1 MKKRY
6 RARRSFDSVRTNNGP
21 QLLTPTK
28 IHTRRDFLASTGRVL
43 GGLAL
48 WSAGPLPKQLF
59 AKTSSSSIP
68 VGILHSL
75 TGTMA
80 SSGRS
85 LVDAIMMGIDEV
97 NQQGGVL
104 GKPLQP
110 ILEDGESDPKTF
122 AQKAEQLI
130 KKNQVQTIFGC
141 WTSASRKAVLPIV
154 EHEKH
159 LLWYPVQYEGQE
171 QSPAIMYGG
180 ATPNQQILPALEW
193 GIQTFGPRVYLVGS
207 DYVFPRTAN
216 QLIKTRLPEYHGEL
230 AGETYRPLGAQQFQK
245 TIQFIQ
251 QSKPDF
257 VINTLNGD
265 SNQGFFQNLHKANL
279 SAANLPIISM
289 SVAEDELQHIGLQ
302 WTIGHFAAWNYFQ
315 SLSTPS
321 NQYFVKAFQQRY
333 GQNRVTGDPIE
344 AAYSQVH
351 LYARAA
357 NKAVSTNTAAIRK
370 AAGGLIFSAP
380 QGLIRIDPHNQHTW
394 KVSRIGQIQDNGQF
408 KIVWSSATPIKP
420 QPFYS

>member
-1 MKKRY
+1 MSGQ
-6 RARRSFDSVRTNNGP
+6 SFDCLNTKNGA
-21 QLLTPTK
+21 QLPTET
-28 IHTRRDFLASTGRVL
+28 HTRRDCLASTGRVL
-43 GGLAL
+43 GRLAL
-48 WSAGPLPKQLF
+48 WSAGLLPTPSFANTSPL
-59 AKTSSSSIP
+59 SIP

-80 SSGRS
+80 SSGQS

-110 ILEDGESDPKTF
+110 ILEDGESTPETF

-154 EHEKH
+154 EREKH

-193 GIQTFGPRVYLVGS
+193 GIRKFGPHVFLIGS

-216 QLIKTRLPEYHGEL
+216 QLIKSQLTNYQSQLVGEI
-230 AGETYRPLGAQQFQK
+230 YRPLGTQQFQK
-245 TIQFIQ
+245 TIRSLQ
-251 QSKPDF
+251 QRKPDF
-257 VINTLNGD
+257 VISTLNGD
-265 SNQGFFQNLHKANL
+265 SNQGFFQSLHKANL
-279 SAANLPIISM
+279 SPTDLPVISM
-289 SVAEDELQHIGLQ
+289 SVAEDELQHIGIE

-321 NQYFVKAFQQRY
+321 NQHFVTTFQQRY
-333 GQNRVTGDPIE
+333 GKDRVTGDPIE

-351 LYARAA
+351 LYAKAV
-357 NKAVSTNTAAIRK
+357 NKAGTTNTHAVQEA
-370 AAGGLIFSAP
+370 AAGLIYSAP
-380 QGLIRIDPHNQHTW
+380 QGLIRIDPQNHHTW
-394 KVSRIGQIQDNGQF
+394 KVSRIGQIQENGQF
-408 KIVWSSATPIKP
+408 KIVWSSEMPIKP